1 MAWLTREEVAGVLN
15 TSSRQWQEDALCTG
29 GQAGLF
35 FPPSSAERKDERERR
50 EERAKAICAVCPVID
65 DCRDYALTIREPYGI
80 WGGYTE
86 SERRRAASAQRR
98 AAVHQ

>member
-1 MAWLTREEVAGVLN
+1 MLGASNDAAVNRA
-15 TSSRQWQEDALCTG
+15 WQEDALCTG

-50 EERAKAICAVCPVID
+50 EARAKAICAVCPVVEE
-65 DCRDYALTIREPYGI
+65 CRDYALTIREPYGI

-86 SERRRAASAQRR
+86 SERRRAAAAIRR
-98 AAVHQ
+98 ATR